1 MGKDC
6 MSKIA
11 LMLMLASTLLASC
24 SLAPG
29 MRMNESGLNEQKAAE
44 EKAPEID
51 LVPITATLV
60 AQQMQ
65 AAAPRS
71 EAAATLPVDDST
83 YEYHVKPQDVLQ
95 IVVWDHPEL
104 TIPEG
109 QYRSSAETGT
119 LVHSDGS
126 IFFPYVGEVEV
137 VNKTLKEIRQLLT
150 KRIADYV
157 EKPQLDVRVAAFRS
171 QKVYVT
177 GQVNKP
183 GEVSI
188 TDSPLH
194 VLDAINAVGGV
205 RERVSSTEINE
216 ADLEHVRV
224 TRGGNSYLVDLQRM
238 LQGGD
243 VTQNYLLQ
251 DGDVVHVAD
260 NLPNKVFV
268 LGEVKNPGAMM
279 IHKGYLTLAE
289 ALGDVGGVDM
299 ASANPSQIYVIRSGA
314 EQDES
319 KESGFTFSAKPAVY
333 RLDGSS
339 PDAFILADQFRL
351 KPRDVV
357 FVSTAPIV
365 TWGRVINQLQ
375 STIQAIY
382 LGRVAKIY

>member
-1 MGKDC
+1 
-6 MSKIA
+6 MSRA
-11 LMLMLASTLLASC
+11 LVLLLVSVWLTSC

-29 MRMNESGLNEQKAAE
+29 MRMNESNLDEREVAE
-44 EKAPEID
+44 SKAPVIE

-65 AAAPRS
+65 AAPQQ
-71 EAAATLPVDDST
+71 EAAATLPVDDSA

-126 IFFPYVGEVEV
+126 IFFPYVGV
-137 VNKTLKEIRQLLT
+137 VQVSGLTLKEIRELLT

-183 GEVSI
+183 GEVPI
-188 TDSPLH
+188 TDTPLH

-205 RERVSSTEINE
+205 HESVSGTEINE

-224 TRGGNSYLVDLQRM
+224 TRNGQSYLVNLNR
-238 LQGGD
+238 LLRGGD
-243 VTQNYLLQ
+243 VDQNFLLQ

-268 LGEVKNPGAMM
+268 LGEVNKPGAMM

-314 EQDES
+314 EQEIS
-319 KESGFTFSAKPAVY
+319 QEKGFAFTAKPAVY
-333 RLDGSS
+333 RLDASS

-357 FVSTAPIV
+357 FVSTAPV
-365 TWGRVINQLQ
+365 VAWGRVINQLQ